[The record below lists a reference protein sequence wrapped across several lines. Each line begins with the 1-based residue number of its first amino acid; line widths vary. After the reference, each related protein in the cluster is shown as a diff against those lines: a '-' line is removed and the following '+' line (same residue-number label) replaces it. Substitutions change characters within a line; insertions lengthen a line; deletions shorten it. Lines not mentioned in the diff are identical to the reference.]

1 VRMRSRD
8 EGCGMAVCAK
18 IIGGWAGGSISG
30 KPAGL
35 IPPADMAAYL
45 IFTTKGKEFGRRP
58 LSGPVVVG
66 RSPECDISVRD
77 ILLSRQHCRIEP
89 DGDGWALIDLQSKNG
104 TRVGSQPITRH
115 TLHDGDVIRIGKTIA
130 TFRSGAFVPSVGGN
144 SRTFSSS
151 RRPADPWEAL
161 AGTVSGFDYAQARLD
176 AKNRSAE
183 MPALGLGSRFPN
195 PQPSPP
201 EPDAYERE
209 DLYAMLSDI
218 ASSSW
223 DSIYMNASRPSPV
236 RPPPRPMILGSRH
249 PRRSHTVPVDLSLQ
263 VGRGLLASVPV
274 PAPEMRR
281 NARWRR
287 RLGRI
292 ARGLSAIGQ
301 MVMVYGMCNYLMG
314 KC

>member
-1 VRMRSRD
+1 MRSRG
-8 EGCGMAVCAK
+8 EGCDKAVCAK
-18 IIGGWAGGSISG
+18 IIGGRAGGSILG

-58 LSGPVVVG
+58 LGGPVVVG

-89 DGDGWALIDLQSKNG
+89 EGSSWALIDLQSKNG

-115 TLHDGDVIRIGKTIA
+115 TLHDGDVIRIGKTSA
-130 TFRSGAFVPSVGGN
+130 TFRSGAFIPSAGG
-144 SRTFSSS
+144 SSHSLSSS

-161 AGTVSGFDYAQARLD
+161 AGTISGFDYAQARLD

-183 MPALGLGSRFPN
+183 IPALGLGSRFPN
-195 PQPSPP
+195 PQPSPL

-249 PRRSHTVPVDLSLQ
+249 PRRRAVPVDLSLQ
-263 VGRGLLASVPV
+263 VGRGLLASASEP
-274 PAPEMRR
+274 PAVKRKIS
-281 NARWRR
+281 RWRR

-301 MVMVYGMCNYLMG
+301 MVMVYGMCNNLMG